1 MGNARGNA
9 IAKEWLNSGG
19 KDLMN
24 RKSTARRTLI
34 SLLLLAALIV
44 PINSVHSRRAD
55 NWSEQ

>member
-1 MGNARGNA
+1 
-9 IAKEWLNSGG
+9 
-19 KDLMN
+19 MN